1 MAFIYDLTDTWNAG
15 GTTFNAI
22 KMDVTDTASAAAS
35 KLITVQVGGSERFGV
50 RKDGQGYFAGNVGIG
65 TTSPDAR
72 LDVLG
77 ASGDQLRLRTAETE
91 EYRIGRNASTGLLD
105 FYGSQTGFTGYTFGG
120 INGERMRIDSAG
132 NVGIGTSAPERRL
145 HVVSNQPLRMGTA
158 TDWFQFTQVNTN
170 VWGWL
175 SNASV
180 YPMVMNGST
189 GNVGVGTLTPAG
201 RVHALNSYSNTSDTT
216 IIAEGNIPGINLRTA
231 SSGRF
236 SILSNFGA
244 ANTTTVAASTGT
256 NNPSEVM
263 RIDHASGAFII
274 GVGAPNAAAQ
284 LQVDSVARGFLPPR
298 MTTAQRDAIAT
309 PPDGLMLYNTTTNKL
324 QVRAAG
330 AWVDL
335 H

>member
-22 KMDVTDTASAAAS
+22 KMNVTDTASAAAS

-132 NVGIGTSAPERRL
+132 NVGIGTTSPDARLTVSGAISASLGAVGTPAYTFAGDLNTGMWSPAADTIAFSEGGVEVMRLDSAGNVGIGTTAPERRL

-158 TDWFQFTQVNTN
+158 TDWFQFTQTNTN
-170 VWGWL
+170 VYGWL
-175 SNASV
+175 SSSSQYALT
-180 YPMVMNGST
+180 MNGAT
-189 GNVGVGTLTPAG
+189 GAVAVNTVTL
-201 RVHALNSYSNTSDTT
+201 D
-216 IIAEGNIPGINLRTA
+216 
-231 SSGRF
+231 
-236 SILSNFGA
+236 
-244 ANTTTVAASTGT
+244 
-256 NNPSEVM
+256 
-263 RIDHASGAFII
+263 
-274 GVGAPNAAAQ
+274 AAAQ
-284 LQVDSVARGFLPPR
+284 LQVDSITRGFLPPR
-298 MTTAQRDAIAT
+298 MTTTQRDAIAS
-309 PPDGLMLYNTTTNKL
+309 PPNGLMLYNTTTNKL